1 MDKFDINRHF
11 ELVLPIMA
19 KSHPHLRYSLLAL
32 SAAQMERK
40 AQDSDNSCS
49 LALYQHAIHLLSP
62 LLQQRTTAVLA
73 SCVVLCVLEMMSCS
87 PKAWRRHLDGCAA
100 LIQALGVSG
109 GCGGLEQALFVSIHA
124 FCCGLGSD
132 FVAVVFCSH
141 GPLGWFDIV
150 REDVDTY
157 A

>member
-40 AQDSDNSCS
+40 ARDSDNSCS

-109 GCGGLEQALFVSIHA
+109 GCGGLEQALFVSDMHLPSLA
-124 FCCGLGSD
+124 
-132 FVAVVFCSH
+132 CS
-141 GPLGWFDIV
+141 F
-150 REDVDTY
+150 
-157 A
+157 

>member
-19 KSHPHLRYSLLAL
+19 KSHPHLRYALLAL

-40 AQDSDNSCS
+40 AQETDNSCS

-73 SCVVLCVLEMMSCS
+73 TCVVLCVLEMMSCS

-109 GCGGLEQALFVSIHA
+109 GCGGLEQALFVSALSYRNH
-124 FCCGLGSD
+124 FMVSNLT
-132 FVAVVFCSH
+132 VVVFCED
-141 GPLGWFDIV
+141 GPLGRSNIV
-150 REDVDTY
+150 
-157 A
+157 